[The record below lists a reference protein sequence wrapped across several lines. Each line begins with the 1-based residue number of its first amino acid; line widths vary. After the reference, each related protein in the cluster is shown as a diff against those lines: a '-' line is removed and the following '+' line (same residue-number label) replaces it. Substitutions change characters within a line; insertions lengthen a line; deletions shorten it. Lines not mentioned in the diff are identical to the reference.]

1 MKLSKVL
8 NGNTEE
14 FESFNAT
21 HTKLNS
27 GYNMPLLGWGSFQAS
42 ANQAERAVQQALQAG
57 FRVCNSP
64 CQRVTDS

>member
-8 NGNTEE
+8 SGSTEE

-42 ANQAERAVQQALQAG
+42 ADQAERAVQQALHAG
-57 FRVCNSP
+57 FRVCNCS
-64 CQRVTDS
+64 CQYATDC